1 MHINWWTLALQT
13 INVLV
18 LMWLL
23 SRFLYKPVVAAIAAR
38 QAAADKLLADA
49 EAARVGATA
58 QEATLKASN
67 AAFGADAG
75 RRRAEAQAAADADRT
90 RLLEQAQQEV
100 ADLHKQAESAV
111 LKERQR
117 TGAALEVQ
125 AAMLAGHMAEKL
137 LDRVPAEATTEAMFH
152 NLLDRLATLSD
163 EDRRRLASSPL
174 QIVTPQT
181 LGADTARYAAA
192 LATALPGVT
201 DPMFVADPTLLAGFD
216 LRNAQIVLRNSW
228 RADLDTLLEDLK
240 GADAHARIG

>member
-23 SRFLYKPVVAAIAAR
+23 SRFLYKPVVAAITAR

-49 EAARVGATA
+49 EAARVGVTA

-67 AAFGADAG
+67 DAFSADAD

-100 ADLHKQAESAV
+100 ADLHEQAESAA
-111 LKERQR
+111 LEERQR

-137 LDRVPAEATTEAMFH
+137 LDRVPAEATTEAMFQ
-152 NLLDRLATLSD
+152 NLLDRLAMLSD
-163 EDRRRLASSPL
+163 EDRNRLASSPL
-174 QIVTPQT
+174 QIVTPQP
-181 LGADTARYAAA
+181 LGADTARCGAA
-192 LATALPGVT
+192 LAAALPGVI
-201 DPMFVADPTLLAGFD
+201 DPVFITDPTLLAGFD

-240 GADAHARIG
+240 GADAHARIA